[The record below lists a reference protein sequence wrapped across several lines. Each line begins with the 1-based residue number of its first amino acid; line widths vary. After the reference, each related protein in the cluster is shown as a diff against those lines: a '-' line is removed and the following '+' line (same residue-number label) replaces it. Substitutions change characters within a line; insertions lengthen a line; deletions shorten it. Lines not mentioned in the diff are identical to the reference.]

1 MPTYNAPLRD
11 MRFVAHEV
19 FAVADTLTALP
30 GYEDASA
37 DLIDAVLEECGKIC
51 EGVLMPINQ
60 SGDEEGCHFNKG
72 EVMHICSA
80 THIYIELCFLQ

>member
-37 DLIDAVLEECGKIC
+37 DLIDVLRKPTRNSQRVG
-51 EGVLMPINQ
+51 G
-60 SGDEEGCHFNKG
+60 
-72 EVMHICSA
+72 A
-80 THIYIELCFLQ
+80 A